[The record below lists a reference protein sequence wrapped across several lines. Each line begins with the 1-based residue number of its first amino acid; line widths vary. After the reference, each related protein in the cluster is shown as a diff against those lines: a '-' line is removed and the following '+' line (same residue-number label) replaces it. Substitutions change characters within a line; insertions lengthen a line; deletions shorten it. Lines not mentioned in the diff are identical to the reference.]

1 MAVTLVA
8 SVGGCERRGLRNV
21 GLCHDENEVKAAK
34 VANLTVEQ
42 TREAVAEARTRAAVQ
57 ELPVPGRL
65 RFDPDDHISLEQWHK
80 ASPAARKLLLRPEP
94 GARGTV
100 PRFTAQT
107 GTDIEWAMWSWNPVT
122 GFEHDCP
129 YSVQPKSAEAI
140 PQVAE
145 QVATLAGV
153 AGATPARSRPRPG
166 WRASTHSASSRRCT
180 HGGCWLNVF
189 LVSMGDM
196 FGRWVP
202 DGWVEAVLREVRAAP
217 QWNFL
222 GPPFRRASNTSRA
235 LPKSAAEVRK
245 GRRSCQTTWLT
256 VERSP
261 YMRGRCLT
269 PWSGWRQS
277 PSEDLAAEARRL
289 RPDVEI
295 MIRRTVGPA

>member
-1 MAVTLVA
+1 MI
-8 SVGGCERRGLRNV
+8 
-21 GLCHDENEVKAAK
+21 
-34 VANLTVEQ
+34 LTTISRLSSG
-42 TREAVAEARTRAAVQ
+42 TRPVP
-57 ELPVPGRL
+57 LPVSFCSVP
-65 RFDPDDHISLEQWHK
+65 SL
-80 ASPAARKLLLRPEP
+80 APAARCRGSPHRPAPISNGRCGHGTRSPASSTTAPTRFSRNRLKRSRRLPSRSRHLLVSLALRPRDRDLAQDGALLP
-94 GARGTV
+94 IRLQADAAPTAAAGSALHAGSARG
-100 PRFTAQT
+100 R
-107 GTDIEWAMWSWNPVT
+107 DR
-122 GFEHDCP
+122 C
-129 YSVQPKSAEAI
+129 
-140 PQVAE
+140 
-145 QVATLAGV
+145 
-153 AGATPARSRPRPG
+153 R
-166 WRASTHSASSRRCT
+166 WR
-180 HGGCWLNVF
+180 NVF

>member
-180 HGGCWLNVF
+180 HGGCWLRASCRFRPRPRPMPLAQCVPR
-189 LVSMGDM
+189 LDGRHVRTLGARRMGR
-196 FGRWVP
+196 GGIARGACRSP
-202 DGWVEAVLREVRAAP
+202 VELPRSSLQARQQYLASLAEERCRGPE
-217 QWNFL
+217 
-222 GPPFRRASNTSRA
+222 GPPVMPNNVAHR
-235 LPKSAAEVRK
+235 
-245 GRRSCQTTWLT
+245 
-256 VERSP
+256 
-261 YMRGRCLT
+261 
-269 PWSGWRQS
+269 
-277 PSEDLAAEARRL
+277 
-289 RPDVEI
+289 
-295 MIRRTVGPA
+295 